1 MDAAAAVAAFGA
13 AAGGLIYPAA
23 GDVQGVVAVDAVARL
38 AVFGAAADGMLY
50 PAGDGEAVAGGNACA
65 AGVVLAGAG
74 GVAALGLI
82 DDTDSDFHGLAK
94 DAFAAALA
102 FAALCG
108 SDGVGPRVS
117 AGALGDGELTVTV
130 DAVAAVAG
138 AIGRIAAGGVVDS
151 GALGDVDLAVAVDA
165 AAAALAG
172 AALRFFDFG
181 VVLDGEYTGAVDAVA
196 AAHRGIAALGVLDE
210 GLAGD
215 LQAAAAEDACAAV
228 RFAVAALR
236 VSDGGGSD
244 GELLGAVDAV
254 AAFAVAGIC
263 AGAALGVYDF
273 AARDVDLAVAVDA
286 VAAVCS
292 FGSGSAESTCVGI
305 GSFSSTTRL
314 PFADGAALDGE
325 VAAAVDARA
334 AALAGAALRF
344 FDFGVV
350 LDGEYTGAV
359 DAVAAAHPGIAAL
372 GVLDEGLAGDLQVA
386 VAVDAGA
393 AVPAAAALRVS
404 DGGARDGERLGAV
417 DAVAAVAVGAA
428 AGGVA
433 ALRFFDGT
441 VTDFYGGLAGG
452 LAKDAFAAV
461 LACAA
466 LRGFDGAAI
475 DGELVLAVDAVA
487 AGAGAFA
494 ALGVYD
500 FAARDVDRAVA
511 VDAVAAFCSCGSVSA
526 ESTCVGIGSFT
537 ISLPAADGA
546 AGDGEVAFAVDA
558 VAGVT
563 VGGVTVAAAADGA
576 DNGGFAGNGEGLVAV
591 DAVAGVAEFVT
602 FAALCGF
609 DGAALNL
616 DGNIRALAAVF
627 DAAAADAVAEVA
639 AGGVLD
645 GAARDGDCG
654 RACSVKPAADAGTT
668 AAALR
673 FFDSAAIDG
682 DCGLACSVRAAA
694 DAGTALIGLRLDYF
708 GSAGDGDIGFAGSS
722 ATAAN
727 AGTIGVAD
735 GGDVAACYLN
745 VAGTGITVVCSGG
758 VPDAAD
764 ASRGQAACGSQAAG
778 VVAFAICFGCDGQF
792 AGVLAT
798 IALFV
803 VLEAGMEAAAGEGIA
818 ALERDRRVALAL
830 DAEGGVTIGLIFLV
844 AGIDV
849 DILQRHVEGAVFDL
863 VDDSD
868 DVAGDV
874 FGCAL
879 EAFEHVLHGLGR
891 VVPVIIVV
899 IGVGDIEGWAGVH
912 ELASRHRASALRA
925 FGKGLAA
932 GGGVGLVL
940 FRGIGLVFLAAGG
953 VAGLAFVFLVAGGV
967 VAGLV
972 FVFLV
977 AGGVV
982 VGLGLF
988 FLVAAVRRHV
998 ALGVVFLAAAVRRAA
1013 ALGVGLFV
1021 AEVDLFFGFAV
1032 FFCFVFC
1039 FERGQIGLGGRL
1051 CEGAAGGGGI
1061 I

>member
-1 MDAAAAVAAFGA
+1 M
-13 AAGGLIYPAA
+13 
-23 GDVQGVVAVDAVARL
+23 
-38 AVFGAAADGMLY
+38 
-50 PAGDGEAVAGGNACA
+50 
-65 AGVVLAGAG
+65 
-74 GVAALGLI
+74 
-82 DDTDSDFHGLAK
+82 
-94 DAFAAALA
+94 
-102 FAALCG
+102 
-108 SDGVGPRVS
+108 
-117 AGALGDGELTVTV
+117 
-130 DAVAAVAG
+130 
-138 AIGRIAAGGVVDS
+138 
-151 GALGDVDLAVAVDA
+151 
-165 AAAALAG
+165 
-172 AALRFFDFG
+172 
-181 VVLDGEYTGAVDAVA
+181 
-196 AAHRGIAALGVLDE
+196 
-210 GLAGD
+210 
-215 LQAAAAEDACAAV
+215 
-228 RFAVAALR
+228 
-236 VSDGGGSD
+236 
-244 GELLGAVDAV
+244 
-254 AAFAVAGIC
+254 
-263 AGAALGVYDF
+263 
-273 AARDVDLAVAVDA
+273 
-286 VAAVCS
+286 
-292 FGSGSAESTCVGI
+292 
-305 GSFSSTTRL
+305 
-314 PFADGAALDGE
+314 
-325 VAAAVDARA
+325 
-334 AALAGAALRF
+334 
-344 FDFGVV
+344 
-350 LDGEYTGAV
+350 
-359 DAVAAAHPGIAAL
+359 
-372 GVLDEGLAGDLQVA
+372 
-386 VAVDAGA
+386 
-393 AVPAAAALRVS
+393 
-404 DGGARDGERLGAV
+404 
-417 DAVAAVAVGAA
+417 
-428 AGGVA
+428 
-433 ALRFFDGT
+433 
-441 VTDFYGGLAGG
+441 
-452 LAKDAFAAV
+452 
-461 LACAA
+461 
-466 LRGFDGAAI
+466 
-475 DGELVLAVDAVA
+475 A

-778 VVAFAICFGCDGQF
+778 VVAVAICFGCDGQF

-830 DAEGGVTIGLIFLV
+830 DAEGGVAIGLIFLV

-868 DVAGDV
+868 DVVGDV
-874 FGCAL
+874 FGCVL

-891 VVPVIIVV
+891 LDLGLIVV
-899 IGVGDIEGWAGVH
+899 IGVGDLKGWAGVH

-932 GGGVGLVL
+932 GGESVTRLGVALRAGVATLRAGGGAVGLVFVFLVAGGVAGLVFVFLAAGGAVGLVL
-940 FRGIGLVFLAAGG
+940 FRGIGLVFLA
-953 VAGLAFVFLVAGGV
+953 V
-967 VAGLV
+967 V
-972 FVFLV
+972 
-977 AGGVV
+977 
-982 VGLGLF
+982 
-988 FLVAAVRRHV
+988 
-998 ALGVVFLAAAVRRAA
+998 VRRAA
-1013 ALGVGLFV
+1013 ALGV
-1021 AEVDLFFGFAV
+1021 AEVDLVFGFAV

-1039 FERGQIGLGGRL
+1039 FGRGQIGLGGRG
-1051 CEGAAGGGGI
+1051 CGGDAGGAGSGRAAAGGGIRWVRAAHDGDLVVPVVLCGVALLDMGAVSVFGDGDVTI
-1061 I
+1061 AYVIVTRIRRCGYAGHHCGCQRQHRHPVGRGVGGVCRHPQRMPQNAHCKLAIRDHRNLL